1 MRNDCTLQVKSN
13 GKLEAISET
22 DDFNQSPNGSF
33 DVKSKSE

>member
-1 MRNDCTLQVKSN
+1 MRNDCILQVKNN

-22 DDFNQSPNGSF
+22 DDFNQGPSGSF